1 MRLLMRV
8 ALLIVTL
15 SVSLNGFSESLA
27 MLQPILD
34 EKIGAIVRGQI

>member
-1 MRLLMRV
+1 MRV

-15 SVSLNGFSESLA
+15 SVSLNGFSESLS

-34 EKIGAIVRGQI
+34 DMIGAIAKGQT